1 MEAVVLATV
10 VVAIVV
16 LSAKW
21 ATAAGLGRR
30 TTGFVAIAMDQST
43 PTRRAHP
50 YYSNS
55 RKRLVVGSHVHVVDL
70 QWTWNTSI

>member
-1 MEAVVLATV
+1 MVVLVVLVTV
-10 VVAIVV
+10 VVAMVV

-50 YYSNS
+50 Y
-55 RKRLVVGSHVHVVDL
+55 
-70 QWTWNTSI
+70 

>member
-10 VVAIVV
+10 VVAMVV

-50 YYSNS
+50 Y
-55 RKRLVVGSHVHVVDL
+55 
-70 QWTWNTSI
+70 